1 MSKSWNSVSL
11 GAVRLRVFQ
20 VVSRWRCDSNVL
32 ARATPCKIRT
42 ESYHIGAV
50 PSRIISALPVPQ
62 DQPLYWRAHS
72 THWLRRTYNCT
83 SACLQRQTLIVHFA
97 QQRSASP
104 GNHGNGRLR
113 ARASS
118 FSREAWNAH
127 DMAKTGLLVQLLQSH
142 CRVRWVRLPAAAG
155 RTCICLVSSSSAS
168 ICARSCTRCHPAAR
182 NLPSQ
187 GTPHTCVPLA
197 GGRGR
202 NSGGGRW
209 QHTPCLVS
217 LEHRHE
223 QRQQRRQPR
232 RVTQRK
238 GPGQTNPSRNRWSP
252 HAWEGHHADHWI
264 RWSPPPR
271 PFSRS
276 RA

>member
-1 MSKSWNSVSL
+1 MEQRFVGCCSTPSL
-11 GAVRLRVFQ
+11 SGCGGVTRTCLPGPHH
-20 VVSRWRCDSNVL
+20 
-32 ARATPCKIRT
+32 AR
-42 ESYHIGAV
+42 SV
-50 PSRIISALPVPQ
+50 PSRIISSLPVPQ

-97 QQRSASP
+97 QQRRASP

-127 DMAKTGLLVQLLQSH
+127 DMAKTGLLVQLLQALTAGYDGSG
-142 CRVRWVRLPAAAG
+142 CRPQADGR

-187 GTPHTCVPLA
+187 GTPHTCVPPA

-238 GPGQTNPSRNRWSP
+238 GPGQTINPSRNRWSP
-252 HAWEGHHADHWI
+252 HAWDTTPINFFAK
-264 RWSPPPR
+264 